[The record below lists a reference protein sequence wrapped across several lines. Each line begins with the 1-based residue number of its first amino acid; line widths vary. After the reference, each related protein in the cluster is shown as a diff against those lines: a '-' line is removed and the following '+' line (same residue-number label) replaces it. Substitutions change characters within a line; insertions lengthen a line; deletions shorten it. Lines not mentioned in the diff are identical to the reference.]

1 MDPLEVKASDN
12 EKVAATKAWRNMIM
26 DDTEQRP
33 VLIRNRTLKTERKRR
48 GWTQERLA
56 RAMGVTIRTVIR
68 WENGITLPHPN
79 HRVLLET
86 LFGRTA
92 DELGLLWDMSENQAN
107 VLKPTTPLSATHQA
121 MLEAAYQ
128 ESLSVDIALQHT
140 LGTSDYLLGRT
151 ELLAQVKEHLLDT
164 KSLSRTAL
172 YGLPGVGK
180 TTLAVALATNKQVQ
194 AHFPDGIL
202 WAPLGPQPYIL
213 GQLMRWGALLGVT
226 ASDVEN
232 PESPLAWE
240 QALRTATS
248 NRQMLLIIDD
258 AWTVEDALAL
268 QVGGPQC
275 SYLLITRQ
283 SQVARAFAKQHAIV
297 VPQLEVADGL
307 ALMARHIPQLIQ
319 QDPQGAQSLVQALG
333 CLPLA
338 LILISKYL
346 ASLTSTSI
354 PSPWPLRVALTKL
367 HDTQDHLRLSMPTT
381 AGLRL
386 LHFGIMSP
394 FSLYSTIAMCTQQ
407 LSQEALASLHALAVF
422 PPKPHSFSEEA
433 ALAIMQR
440 QSKKM
445 LDELCNTGLLECWG
459 PKRYSLHQ
467 AVTHYTRTQAKLQS
481 FLEESC

>member
-1 MDPLEVKASDN
+1 
-12 EKVAATKAWRNMIM
+12 MIM
-26 DDTEQRP
+26 GNSERP

-48 GWTQERLA
+48 GWTQESLA
-56 RAMGVTIRTVIR
+56 RAIGVTIRTVIR
-68 WENGITLPHPN
+68 WENGITLPHPS
-79 HRVLLET
+79 HRVQLET

-92 DELGLLWDMSENQAN
+92 DELGLLWDIHENQAN
-107 VLKPTTPLSATHQA
+107 VLAPTTSLLATHQA

-128 ESLSVDIALQHT
+128 ESLSVDMAIQQT
-140 LGTSDYLLGRT
+140 LGTSDNLLGRT
-151 ELLAQVKEHLLDT
+151 ELIMHVKERLLDAN
-164 KSLSRTAL
+164 SLSRTAL

-180 TTLAVALATNKQVQ
+180 TTLAVALATDKQVQ
-194 AHFPDGIL
+194 AHFRDGIL

-240 QALRTATS
+240 QALRTATG
-248 NRQMLLIIDD
+248 NRRMLLIIDD

-275 SYLLITRQ
+275 TYLLITRQ

-297 VPQLEVADGL
+297 VPQLEEADGL
-307 ALMARHIPQLIQ
+307 ALLAHHVPQLIQ
-319 QDPQGAQSLVQALG
+319 QDPQGAQSLVQTLG

-338 LILISKYL
+338 LTLMGKCL
-346 ASLTSTSI
+346 ASSTST
-354 PSPWPLRVALTKL
+354 PFPWHLRVALTRL
-367 HDTQDHLRLSMPTT
+367 HDTQDHLRLSMPTST
-381 AGLRL
+381 GRRL
-386 LHFGIMSP
+386 LHFGIMCP
-394 FSLYSTIAMCTQQ
+394 FSLYSAIAMCIQQ
-407 LSQEALASLHALAVF
+407 LSQDALATLHALAVF

-433 ALAIMQR
+433 ALAISRR

-445 LDELCNTGLLECWG
+445 LDELCNTGILERWG

-467 AVTHYTRTQAKLQS
+467 AVAHYTRTLAKSQS
-481 FLEESC
+481 PQE

>member
-1 MDPLEVKASDN
+1 
-12 EKVAATKAWRNMIM
+12 M
-26 DDTEQRP
+26 DDTKQRP
-33 VLIRNRTLKTERKRR
+33 VLVRNRTLKTERKRR

-56 RAMGVTIRTVIR
+56 RAIGVTIRTVIR
-68 WENGITLPHPN
+68 WENGITLPHPS
-79 HRVLLET
+79 HRVQLET

-92 DELGLLWDMSENQAN
+92 DELGLLWDMSDNQTN
-107 VLKPTTPLSATHQA
+107 VLTPTTPLSATHQA

-128 ESLSVDIALQHT
+128 EALSVDIALQHT
-140 LGTSDYLLGRT
+140 LGTNNHLLGRT
-151 ELLAQVKEHLLDT
+151 ELLMQLKEHLLDT
-164 KSLSRTAL
+164 ESLPRTAL

-194 AHFPDGIL
+194 AHFRDGIL
-202 WAPLGPQPYIL
+202 LAPLGPQPYIL

-240 QALRTATS
+240 QALRAATS

-283 SQVARAFAKQHAIV
+283 SQVARAFAKQYATV
-297 VPQLEVADGL
+297 VPQLEEADGL
-307 ALMARHIPQLIQ
+307 ALMARHVPKLIQ

-333 CLPLA
+333 CLPLS
-338 LILISKYL
+338 LILTSKRL
-346 ASLTSTSI
+346 ASSASTS
-354 PSPWPLRVALTKL
+354 SPWPLRVALTKL
-367 HDTQDHLRLSMPTT
+367 HDAQDHLRLSMPTT
-381 AGLRL
+381 TGRRI

-394 FSLYSTIAMCTQQ
+394 FSLYSAIAMCIQQ
-407 LSQEALASLHALAVF
+407 LSQEALTALHALAVF

-440 QSKKM
+440 RSKKM
-445 LDELCNTGLLECWG
+445 LDELCNTGLLECWS

-467 AVTHYTRTQAKLQS
+467 TVTHYARSQARLQ
-481 FLEESC
+481 LYQEESC